1 MKPRRK
7 RLLILLLSI
16 AVLATAAT
24 LVVQAL
30 RSSLVFFYTPTQVI
44 HGEVEEGRY
53 FRIGGMVLSG
63 SLKPVANDVGVTFL
77 LSDTVNSVAVHYSG
91 ILPDLFQEGKGAVAQ
106 GNWDG
111 HIFRASEVLAKH
123 DENYMSPEVQEALN
137 EKIRQS
143 QGQP

>member
-16 AVLATAAT
+16 VVLAIATT

-63 SLKPVANDVGVTFL
+63 SLKPVPNDVGVTFL
-77 LSDTVNSVAVHYSG
+77 LSDTVNSITVHYSG

-106 GNWDG
+106 GHWDG
-111 HIFRASEVLAKH
+111 QTFRAAEVLAKH
-123 DENYMSPEVQEALN
+123 DENYMSPEVQEALE

-143 QGQP
+143 QGQK